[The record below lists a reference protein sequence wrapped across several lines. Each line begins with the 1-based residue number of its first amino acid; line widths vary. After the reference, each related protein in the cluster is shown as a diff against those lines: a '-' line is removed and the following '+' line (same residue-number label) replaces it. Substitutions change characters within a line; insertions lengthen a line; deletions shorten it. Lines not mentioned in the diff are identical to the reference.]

1 MFCVDT
7 ERSEEWERML
17 NCKQENRKDEMS
29 DEEDT
34 GTNIER
40 STDISKRKWKIY
52 QGINI
57 SL

>member
-7 ERSEEWERML
+7 KRSGEWGTML
-17 NCKQENRKDEMS
+17 NCKQENRKGEMS

-52 QGINI
+52 QGTNI